1 MADKVIDFQAAKERI
16 QSSNLKDKEF
26 SIESEIKWVEEQLD
40 IADIELEEVTADM
53 EELTQYILELTNYM
67 AGISVALSIRDAG
80 VDDWMDALKEQR
92 QGMKREL
99 VEEEEVQ
106 IQFELD
112 LEDDKD
118 YDDSELIIDFIPDG
132 WSLDDDN
139 R

>member
-26 SIESEIKWVEEQLD
+26 SIESEIKWVEDQLD
-40 IADIELEEVTADM
+40 IADIELEDVTASM

-67 AGISVALSIRDAG
+67 AGISVALSIKDAG
-80 VDDWMDALKEQR
+80 VDDWMDTLKEQR
-92 QGMKREL
+92 LGMSKEL
-99 VEEEEVQ
+99 KEEEIA

-112 LEDDKD
+112 LEDDED
-118 YDDSELIIDFIPDG
+118 ELIIDFIPDG

>member
-92 QGMKREL
+92 QGMSKEL
-99 VEEEEVQ
+99 REEEVQ

-112 LEDDKD
+112 LEDDE
-118 YDDSELIIDFIPDG
+118 DDLIIDFIPDG

>member
-67 AGISVALSIRDAG
+67 AGISVALSIKDAG
-80 VDDWMDALKEQR
+80 VDDWMNALKEQR
-92 QGMKREL
+92 LGMSKEL
-99 VEEEEVQ
+99 QEEEVQ

-112 LEDDKD
+112 LEDDED
-118 YDDSELIIDFIPDG
+118 ELIIDFIPDG

>member
-92 QGMKREL
+92 QSMSKEL
-99 VEEEEVQ
+99 REEEVQ

-112 LEDDKD
+112 LEDDED
-118 YDDSELIIDFIPDG
+118 ELIIDFIPDG

>member
-1 MADKVIDFQAAKERI
+1 
-16 QSSNLKDKEF
+16 
-26 SIESEIKWVEEQLD
+26 
-40 IADIELEEVTADM
+40 M

-92 QGMKREL
+92 QGMSKEL
-99 VEEEEVQ
+99 KEEEVQ

-112 LEDDKD
+112 LEDDE
-118 YDDSELIIDFIPDG
+118 DDLTIDFIPDG